1 MKTSSYWVRRRC
13 VPFLNH
19 ELPYIEPKA
28 AAVASRMLLLI
39 LPSGGKLKSY
49 LSCKG
54 CLCRPR
60 EAHSPR
66 TRPALPRPACPACP
80 LPPPTLGDS
89 TNSLT
94 GAMPL
99 VPSACDSIPHRKPQ
113 QFMPA
118 SDLTYLREPG
128 SYVSFV
134 SRATATSARTLVL
147 RNNSIRDGAE
157 PILSDKQVCTGTRVS
172 VCFLLPLKREHV
184 AA

>member
-1 MKTSSYWVRRRC
+1 MPLS
-13 VPFLNH
+13 P
-19 ELPYIEPKA
+19 P
-28 AAVASRMLLLI
+28 
-39 LPSGGKLKSY
+39 GGPQPPNS
-49 LSCKG
+49 
-54 CLCRPR
+54 
-60 EAHSPR
+60 
-66 TRPALPRPACPACP
+66 ACPPQTSVPSLSPA
-80 LPPPTLGDS
+80 PPPTLGDS

-99 VPSACDSIPHRKPQ
+99 VPSACDSIPHRKPR

-172 VCFLLPLKREHV
+172 VFPFATEERTRGCLTRLPLVGDTRR
-184 AA
+184 